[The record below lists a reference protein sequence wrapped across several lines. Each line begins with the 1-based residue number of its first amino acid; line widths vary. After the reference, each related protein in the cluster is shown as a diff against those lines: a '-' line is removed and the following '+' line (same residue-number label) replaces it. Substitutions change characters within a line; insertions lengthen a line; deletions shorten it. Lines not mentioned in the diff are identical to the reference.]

1 MKLKQIIT
9 FGVFAAALFLLGG
22 CGAVRQETNPA
33 DELMQYLKNRY
44 PEDSFTWVCN
54 ELRPSDA
61 SSGSF
66 AICVKSAGFP
76 DADLR
81 AARWKNGDKM
91 VYADNYMA
99 YYLRSDVE
107 AYMHDIAEE
116 YFGECKVFM
125 HVSSGKYTSEQFSTD
140 ATAEDYLRSKP
151 DCSFSIYLPPDDLSA
166 EKAKTALELF
176 QADLYEKDFRKISG
190 GVDMITDAE
199 AYENCS
205 SYDGPNGSIYDRNGL
220 DFVGGFEV
228 SDN

>member
-1 MKLKQIIT
+1 MKLKQIIA
-9 FGVFAAALFLLGG
+9 FGGCGAALFLLSG
-22 CGAVRQETNPA
+22 CGAVRQENNPA
-33 DELMQYLKNRY
+33 DELIQYLKNRY

-66 AICVKSAGFP
+66 AICAKSAKFP

-81 AARWKNGDKM
+81 AARWKHGDTM

-99 YYLRSDVE
+99 YYLQSDVE
-107 AYMHDIAEE
+107 TYMHDIAED

-125 HVSSGKYTSEQFSTD
+125 HVSSGMYTSEKFPTD

-151 DCSFSIYLPPDDLSA
+151 DCSFSIYLPPDKLSA
-166 EKAKTALELF
+166 DNAKTALDRF
-176 QADLYEKDFRKISG
+176 QADLYEKDFSKISG

-199 AYENCS
+199 TYQNCN

-228 SDN
+228 PDN